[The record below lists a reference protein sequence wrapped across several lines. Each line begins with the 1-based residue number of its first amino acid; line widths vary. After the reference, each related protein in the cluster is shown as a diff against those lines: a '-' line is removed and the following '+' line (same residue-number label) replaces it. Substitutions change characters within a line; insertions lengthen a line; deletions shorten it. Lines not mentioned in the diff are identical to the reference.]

1 MRGCAV
7 TKLFVPDQRLF
18 RLKLTGN
25 DRETARDCL
34 TLAHL
39 PDYDRSLEEHAG
51 SQREAYQSRWER
63 VTNRLDYLT
72 HLGPAATV
80 PEDGLWGRRLC
91 ITSLAGVGKSICLQQ
106 LAVVR
111 QQRVRGQV
119 VLRLHFATLPL
130 RADEIWAILLNMVR
144 DRIQAKCPQN
154 RPSGDVIWKWL
165 HDLAGSG
172 RLTLVIDA
180 LDEDRV
186 ALCEKGNVY
195 EIGIGKIRALR
206 IFLQWH
212 PHVHC
217 VVAGRPYAITQYY
230 WHALFARTPD
240 ELTCDASDWEF
251 CITEVFTF
259 AQAQLYMGESRV
271 NQLFRLSPDCRL
283 NPRTLD
289 VLRLLRPEQIRS
301 LRSIADVYW
310 HGLHKSIGWDNRST
324 SDKPRPTNLDLDEII
339 NLLGALAVTAAQRE
353 SPLLQPRAVDITGPL
368 SERIRR
374 VLTLDPLG
382 SEDPVTR
389 KQKLEDIY
397 RIGNQFVELRYF
409 SFDES
414 SKELR
419 WTSTTARDFFAAMW
433 LVRHGTESELNWLIS
448 RPSRVLSSHLDTS
461 QHSAQLDLWR
471 FVCGMPDDALM
482 VGETDVGAGRWLE
495 MIRTLFQRPMEV
507 PRPTE
512 LMLLSWPSLLRR
524 AGYLKTAAWEEP
536 DLQRATKEAQMAADA
551 KSIMP
556 AVSQLMETEF
566 SHRSV
571 SSASARQILWEF
583 LSEYPRQRDGASKVL
598 CTEDLESQWKP
609 CDSAPGK
616 EFWAGEGSAI
626 GSGAPVQRTLKTAF
640 MLCAIPIT
648 RRLYALFDPLHERE
662 FAGHLQFS
670 ADPRCAAP
678 YLSYWDA
685 AMVSI
690 WLHARLPDEW
700 EWEYAC
706 RGGIDGPGDQQPIW
720 WRDDEDELDEYAR
733 LASNS
738 GFPTHPV
745 GAKLANPFGLYDVLG
760 NVWEWTSS
768 MSFARDTSRVAR
780 GGGFSD
786 ELILPCCSSRRVMD
800 PSASDME
807 TGCRVLKDLS

>member
-1 MRGCAV
+1 
-7 TKLFVPDQRLF
+7 
-18 RLKLTGN
+18 
-25 DRETARDCL
+25 
-34 TLAHL
+34 
-39 PDYDRSLEEHAG
+39 
-51 SQREAYQSRWER
+51 
-63 VTNRLDYLT
+63 
-72 HLGPAATV
+72 
-80 PEDGLWGRRLC
+80 
-91 ITSLAGVGKSICLQQ
+91 
-106 LAVVR
+106 
-111 QQRVRGQV
+111 
-119 VLRLHFATLPL
+119 
-130 RADEIWAILLNMVR
+130 
-144 DRIQAKCPQN
+144 
-154 RPSGDVIWKWL
+154 
-165 HDLAGSG
+165 
-172 RLTLVIDA
+172 
-180 LDEDRV
+180 
-186 ALCEKGNVY
+186 
-195 EIGIGKIRALR
+195 
-206 IFLQWH
+206 
-212 PHVHC
+212 
-217 VVAGRPYAITQYY
+217 
-230 WHALFARTPD
+230 
-240 ELTCDASDWEF
+240 
-251 CITEVFTF
+251 
-259 AQAQLYMGESRV
+259 
-271 NQLFRLSPDCRL
+271 
-283 NPRTLD
+283 
-289 VLRLLRPEQIRS
+289 
-301 LRSIADVYW
+301 
-310 HGLHKSIGWDNRST
+310 
-324 SDKPRPTNLDLDEII
+324 
-339 NLLGALAVTAAQRE
+339 
-353 SPLLQPRAVDITGPL
+353 
-368 SERIRR
+368 

-648 RRLYALFDPLHERE
+648 RRLYALFDPLCT
-662 FAGHLQFS
+662 FGHLCNRMNCTAAGGNWSTQ
-670 ADPRCAAP
+670 PRGSSVRIVLPRTVLAP
-678 YLSYWDA
+678 KEHPDGCMDA
-685 AMVSI
+685 A
-690 WLHARLPDEW
+690 RND
-700 EWEYAC
+700 
-706 RGGIDGPGDQQPIW
+706 
-720 WRDDEDELDEYAR
+720 
-733 LASNS
+733 
-738 GFPTHPV
+738 
-745 GAKLANPFGLYDVLG
+745 
-760 NVWEWTSS
+760 
-768 MSFARDTSRVAR
+768 SRV
-780 GGGFSD
+780 
-786 ELILPCCSSRRVMD
+786 V
-800 PSASDME
+800 
-807 TGCRVLKDLS
+807 